1 MTGAGAPRV
10 VVVTKDGCHLCEDSL
25 ALVAEVCGSLAV
37 DWAARDLAT
46 VAEPQRAQWTEL
58 IPVVL
63 VDDEVHE
70 VFRVDPARLRHAL
83 GAAT

>member
-1 MTGAGAPRV
+1 MVTPDAPRV
-10 VVVTKDGCHLCEDSL
+10 VVVTKDGCHLCEDAL
-25 ALVAEVCGSLAV
+25 AVVADVCDSLAV
-37 DWAARDLAT
+37 PWAPRDLAT

-70 VFRVDPARLRHAL
+70 VFRVDADRLRQAL
-83 GAAT
+83 S

>member
-1 MTGAGAPRV
+1 MTTAGAPRV
-10 VVVTKDGCHLCEDSL
+10 VVVTKAGCHLCEDAL
-25 ALVAEVCGSLAV
+25 AVVAELCDSLGV
-37 DWAARDLAT
+37 VWAARDLAT

-70 VFRVDPARLRHAL
+70 VFRVDAERLRHAL
-83 GAAT
+83 GATT